1 MKYRLEIAYDGTSY
15 AGWQN
20 QPDKMSVQQLVE
32 EKLSYL
38 YANKKISIKGAGRTD
53 AGVHALGMTASF
65 SPPDKPS
72 ISIGKLLKAMN
83 SILPSSVYIK
93 DMQAVDQRFDARFSA
108 VGKAYTYMIC
118 RSVTSGPFLYN
129 WCYHDCSKLNTNK
142 LRAATKYL
150 IGEHDFSSF
159 TVELSKTKKNPVRE
173 IDRIE
178 VDEFDNFI
186 CVTFIG
192 KSFLYKMIRSL
203 MGTLIH
209 VAEEKI
215 EPQEIKKI
223 LDAKDRSKAYITA
236 PANGLFLMKVFYD
249 EKAMKNFNLNN
260 LPFFEKFGWSLS
272 KNAENE

>member
-65 SPPDKPS
+65 SPPDEPP

-93 DMQAVDQRFDARFSA
+93 DIQAVDPRFDARFSA
-108 VGKAYTYMIC
+108 VGKAYTYVIC
-118 RSVTSGPFLYN
+118 RSAAPGPFLYSY
-129 WCYHDCSKLNTNK
+129 CYRSCSTLNTNR
-142 LRAATKYL
+142 LQAATKYL
-150 IGEHDFSSF
+150 TGEHDFSSF
-159 TVELSKTKKNPVRE
+159 TVELGKTKKNPIRE

-209 VAEEKI
+209 VAKGKI

-223 LDAKDRSKAYITA
+223 LDAKDRSKAHITA

-249 EKAMKNFNLNN
+249 EKALKRFHLIH
-260 LPFFEKFGWSLS
+260 LPFFDKF
-272 KNAENE
+272 N